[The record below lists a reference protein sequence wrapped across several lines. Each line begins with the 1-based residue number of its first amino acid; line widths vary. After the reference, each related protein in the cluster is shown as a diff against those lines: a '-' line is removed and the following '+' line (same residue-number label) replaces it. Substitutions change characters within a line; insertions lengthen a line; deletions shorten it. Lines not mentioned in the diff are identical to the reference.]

1 VEFHFSA
8 RALQAGKNGGAA
20 AVSAYIAGKR
30 SYLGQRLNS
39 PHGPGEVAFGG
50 LELPSGACFNYAE
63 DLWIAADLAERKKD
77 GSYQARGGNRRPAGD
92 GKAQKAGVARI
103 AVHADMALPWGT
115 DAGKARAIAYRI
127 CRYLIETHR
136 VGVQWACHTKNG
148 IIDHLHFL
156 WTTRTLSDAG
166 FGKKARS
173 LNAIAQRSRSGA
185 TARSEEGLYP
195 PEDAKSRNP
204 MTQLRHFAADTI
216 RMFTGVYWDPR
227 SFADRGIDL
236 VPEPKLDRRRLREE
250 QRRAQKEAK
259 RGGERVID
267 PTPIEVLLGEFRRA
281 QARVKEEQAAERR
294 ADQEEKR
301 RLAEPSLW
309 SEFGSV
315 GDVLTERTEW
325 KHLREN
331 RPAAQGTTDRKDL
344 GRGEEAS
351 AWRITPDVMVARAK
365 EEARKAEA
373 ERAKHKDLQPEVK
386 QQQVPVSSTRED
398 AKAQDGKAERQHSSM
413 EPPPKRT
420 QPPAPP
426 PPSAAQVPQ
435 GQSDRLSGTIATAP
449 PERGSSTLGHRA
461 PRPGVPP
468 QATAPRVPQDPPAK
482 DIRIPAE
489 SVDTSVKEPLPIS
502 ASSQIPIP
510 RSIFPWSYGLAAT
523 LLLANHQKNPSL
535 GIRVQNLVGLL
546 GLKPRWR
553 NELLAWSEA
562 VGENACLA
570 WVEKQPVLSP
580 EEVNAKI
587 QQISQRGSPGQG
599 MR

>member
-1 VEFHFSA
+1 
-8 RALQAGKNGGAA
+8 
-20 AVSAYIAGKR
+20 
-30 SYLGQRLNS
+30 
-39 PHGPGEVAFGG
+39 
-50 LELPSGACFNYAE
+50 
-63 DLWIAADLAERKKD
+63 
-77 GSYQARGGNRRPAGD
+77 
-92 GKAQKAGVARI
+92 
-103 AVHADMALPWGT
+103 
-115 DAGKARAIAYRI
+115 
-127 CRYLIETHR
+127 
-136 VGVQWACHTKNG
+136 
-148 IIDHLHFL
+148 
-156 WTTRTLSDAG
+156 
-166 FGKKARS
+166 
-173 LNAIAQRSRSGA
+173 
-185 TARSEEGLYP
+185 
-195 PEDAKSRNP
+195 

-259 RGGERVID
+259 RRGERVID

-301 RLAEPSLW
+301 RQAESSLR
-309 SEFGSV
+309 SV

-331 RPAAQGTTDRKDL
+331 RPAAQGTTDRKDI
-344 GRGEEAS
+344 GRDQKAS

-373 ERAKHKDLQPEVK
+373 ERAKHKDLQQEAK
-386 QQQVPVSSTRED
+386 QQQVPVSSTQED

-413 EPPPKRT
+413 ELPPKRM

-426 PPSAAQVPQ
+426 PASAAQVPQ
-435 GQSDRLSGTIATAP
+435 GQSDRLSGTSATAP
-449 PERGSSTLGHRA
+449 LERGSSTLGHRGR
-461 PRPGVPP
+461 RPGVPP
-468 QATAPRVPQDPPAK
+468 RATAPRVPQDPPAK
-482 DIRIPAE
+482 DIRILAE

-510 RSIFPWSYGLAAT
+510 SSIFPWSYGLAAT

-570 WVEKQPVLSP
+570 WVEKQPVLSS